1 MFWKVSVQSFYG
13 HSMGGFCFKF
23 VLDMGTCRYISF
35 VKKLKFV
42 TLFSCEHKKAVD
54 LATNWVTS

>member
-1 MFWKVSVQSFYG
+1 
-13 HSMGGFCFKF
+13 MGGFCFKF

-42 TLFSCEHKKAVD
+42 TLFSYEHKKAVD
-54 LATNWVTS
+54 LATNWVTSEGKV